1 MNHWNG
7 YWVIPLALLAAPA
20 LTANKCVETG
30 GRIFYQA
37 APCPANTRGGDMHLN
52 VNRPFTG
59 QAKPPATTYTSTTST
74 ATTGEMDPPD
84 QPGQDQGEPS
94 LKEDPER

>member
-7 YWVIPLALLAAPA
+7 YWVIPLASLAAPTLA
-20 LTANKCVETG
+20 ANKCVETG

-37 APCPANTRGGDMHLN
+37 APCPVHTRGGDMRLN

-59 QAKPPATTYTSTTST
+59 QAKPPTPTPISTTI
-74 ATTGEMDPPD
+74 TGEMDPPD
-84 QPGQDQGEPS
+84 QNDPDRGERPFEENS
-94 LKEDPER
+94 ER